1 MADLRSGHS
10 SYMERIPQARYQ
22 KTVLPNGL
30 RVVTEEIPY
39 VRSIS
44 IGVWIDV
51 GSRDETRENNGI
63 SHFVEHMVFKGTERF
78 SCPKIARSLEQ
89 YGGYLNAFTTKE
101 HTCFYAR
108 ILDDHLKD
116 AVDVLS
122 DLVQRPVF
130 SGKEME
136 KEKQVIL
143 EELKNIEDDPDDLIH
158 EYFDH
163 NVFRKHPLG
172 FSIIGRAETIKR
184 IQREDL
190 LAYVRS
196 HYVPSQIVVSA
207 AGHLRHEELVALV
220 ERYFGRMRAVK
231 RSHVRSLGP
240 HNLSPKEETFER
252 PITQAHVCLGTIGY
266 SAKHRARF
274 PFLVLNTILGE
285 GMSSRLFQNI
295 REKYGFAYAIYSF
308 ANLMSDTGN
317 FGVYVATDNSNIDHS
332 IELIYRE
339 LDKLKTRRISA
350 AELRRTK
357 AQLKGSMMLSLE
369 SMSSRMMRLGSSEF
383 YFGRLIPLDEVI
395 ASINGVTSDHI
406 QDVAHHL
413 FRFENFSTV
422 IFKPAV
428 RPDKAV
434 SQAA

>member
-1 MADLRSGHS
+1 MAELLSGHS
-10 SYMERIPQARYQ
+10 SHMGKFPQSRYQ
-22 KTVLPNGL
+22 KTVLSNGL

-44 IGVWIDV
+44 IGIWIDV

-63 SHFVEHMVFKGTERF
+63 SHFVEHMAFKGTKRF
-78 SCPKIARSLEQ
+78 SCPGIARSLEQ

-108 ILDDHLKD
+108 ILDAHLED
-116 AVDVLS
+116 AVDVIS
-122 DLVQRPVF
+122 DLVQRPLF
-130 SGKEME
+130 NGKEME

-163 NVFRKHPLG
+163 NIYRKHPLG
-172 FSIIGRAETIKR
+172 FSIIGRAETIRR
-184 IQREDL
+184 IRRGDL
-190 LAYVRS
+190 LAYIRS
-196 HYVPSQIVVSA
+196 HYVPSRIVVSA
-207 AGHLRHEELVALV
+207 AGHLRHEQLVGLV
-220 ERYFGRMRAVK
+220 EKYFGRMRPAK
-231 RSHVRSLGP
+231 KSHVRSSGP
-240 HNLSPKEETFER
+240 HNISPKEETFER
-252 PITQAHVCLGTIGY
+252 PITQAHVCLGTLGY
-266 SAKHRARF
+266 SAHHRARY
-274 PFLVLNTILGE
+274 PFLVLNTVLGE

-317 FGVYVATDNSNIDHS
+317 FGVYVATDGSNIGHS
-332 IELIYRE
+332 IDLIYRE
-339 LDKLKTRRISA
+339 LDKLKSRPISS

-383 YFGRLIPLDEVI
+383 YFNRLIPLDEI
-395 ASINGVTSDHI
+395 ISSIDGVTAEHI

-422 IFKPAV
+422 IFKPAA

-434 SQAA
+434 PQAA